1 MVISLLRSF
10 LEIIFYGVLQTSCPE
25 GAAYCRWSIFFIP
38 AALTGI
44 KNFIDIIGFN
54 IVKSRRDENSKG
66 KIQNSKKSRRDG
78 IIIEMK

>member
-1 MVISLLRSF
+1 M
-10 LEIIFYGVLQTSCPE
+10 IFYGVLQTACPE

-66 KIQNSKKSRRDG
+66 KI
-78 IIIEMK
+78 

>member
-1 MVISLLRSF
+1 M
-10 LEIIFYGVLQTSCPE
+10 IFYGVLQTACPE

-54 IVKSRRDENSKG
+54 IVKSRRDGFKPYAL
-66 KIQNSKKSRRDG
+66 
-78 IIIEMK
+78 II